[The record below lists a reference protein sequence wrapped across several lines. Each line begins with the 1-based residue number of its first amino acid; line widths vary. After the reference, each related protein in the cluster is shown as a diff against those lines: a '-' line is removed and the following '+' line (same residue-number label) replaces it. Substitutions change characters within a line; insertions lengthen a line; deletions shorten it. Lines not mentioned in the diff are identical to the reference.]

1 MLLSLKITIAF
12 GAGMRC
18 CVAAR
23 AADAE
28 RAAAQLP
35 GEPQLVTIAAAR
47 FNIVRRGSSRAAGG
61 LSTRPL
67 SQAQGQRRSR

>member
-12 GAGMRC
+12 GAGM
-18 CVAAR
+18 VAALPL
-23 AADAE
+23 ALPCGTCD
-28 RAAAQLP
+28 AQLP
-35 GEPQLVTIAAAR
+35 GEPQLVTIAPR
-47 FNIVRRGSSRAAGG
+47 GFNIVKRGSSRAAGG